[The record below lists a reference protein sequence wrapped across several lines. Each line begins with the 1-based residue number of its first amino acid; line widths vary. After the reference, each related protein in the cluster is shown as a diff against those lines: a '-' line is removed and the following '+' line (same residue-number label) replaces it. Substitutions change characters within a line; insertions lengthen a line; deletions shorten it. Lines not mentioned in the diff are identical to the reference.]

1 MYLEVTSLPQGYWE
15 RVFFFFFF
23 FLLLF
28 WYDGRPHEI
37 MEQSLSKYEGLDLRL
52 MNEQADIEFK
62 VATKFLTKHAL
73 NIDAIA
79 KTFTP

>member
-1 MYLEVTSLPQGYWE
+1 MVFLFFEVIGKQ
-15 RVFFFFFF
+15 FFFFF

-52 MNEQADIEFK
+52 TNEQADIEFI

-73 NIDAIA
+73 NMVAIA